1 MLYSEHLRDKLD
13 AVMEHWELE
22 KDFASDVIT
31 IYLRVR
37 KLSLAYAD
45 GLDKQL
51 KLLSSARH
59 EVGSSAP
66 VACLRDFT
74 VVLAK
79 THRHF
84 ADVLLTEIASPL
96 QTTLTRQTVAMKE
109 MVMQGKK
116 HSKKI
121 QSLRRKLAKDSRHS
135 LTELEEQPIDSKTN
149 LSFMYRQR
157 ASTGPSSLQKYLDDN
172 ASSMKEI
179 IDTLQ
184 MHEID
189 RLRVEHMTLNKFSQ
203 LVMTQGSDLAEIGLL
218 LQEVGPRQKVQSFN
232 VENALHE
239 FIYQNIRPSQELSAQ
254 PAPRE
259 AVDPELQSLC
269 AIMQQ
274 CWDGKHLSKE
284 DWSTVKS
291 SFAKAKGRAGC
302 LNWLNKQR
310 ANGAYEFIGVEPTGD
325 ILNMLLDEAHKDC
338 DVVSAS
344 MCIVLSQTFHDSAH
358 QFLQERIMRHSI
370 WLDFDFWDAAFKF
383 KVTEDMQQFNQL
395 CVFGQENESEL
406 KDKMNSVLLSQIS
419 TFITIMK
426 SFELREEAVA
436 EFVERQCKEYAVSPT
451 EQEVLMSVVSS
462 LA

>member
-22 KDFASDVIT
+22 KDFASDVIS

-51 KLLSSARH
+51 KVLCSAKH

-74 VVLAK
+74 VALAK

-84 ADVLLTEIASPL
+84 AEVLLTEIASPL

-109 MVMQGKK
+109 MVTRGKK
-116 HSKKI
+116 YSKKI
-121 QSLRRKLAKDSRHS
+121 QSFRKKLAKDTHS
-135 LTELEEQPIDSKTN
+135 FTELVDKPTDSKIN
-149 LSFMYRQR
+149 LSFTYR
-157 ASTGPSSLQKYLDDN
+157 ASAEGPSSLQKYLDDN
-172 ASSMKEI
+172 ATSMKAI

-189 RLRVEHMTLNKFSQ
+189 RLRVEQMTLNRFSE
-203 LVMTQGSDLAEIGLL
+203 LVTTQGSDLAEIGLI
-218 LQEVGPRQKVQSFN
+218 LQEVVPTQKVRSFN

-239 FIYQNIRPSQELSAQ
+239 FIYQNIRHSSELAAQ
-254 PAPRE
+254 AAPKE

-269 AIMQQ
+269 TIMQH
-274 CWDGKHLSKE
+274 CWEGRHLSKE
-284 DWSTVKS
+284 DWGTVKS
-291 SFAKAKGRAGC
+291 SFAKAKGRTGC

-310 ANGAYEFIGVEPTGD
+310 ANGAYEFTGVEPTGD
-325 ILNMLLDEAHKDC
+325 ILNILLDEAHKDS

-344 MCIVLSQTFHDSAH
+344 LCIVLSQTFHDPSH

-395 CVFGQENESEL
+395 CVLSHENEAEL
-406 KDKMNSVLLSQIS
+406 KEKLSSVLSSQIY

-426 SFELREEAVA
+426 SFELRDEAVA
-436 EFVERQCKEYAVSPT
+436 EFVARQCKEYAVSPT
-451 EQEVLMSVVSS
+451 EQEALMSVVNS